1 MDHTEP
7 PFRET
12 YKTLLHKSDG
22 EEDEDENILMVEEC
36 DLPLIDLSQLN
47 VERDKCIKQI
57 AQAAREWGFFQ
68 VVNHGVSQ
76 EVLHILQDEQKK
88 VFHLPFQKKIE
99 DNFLNLSANSYRW
112 GNSKATYLR
121 QVPWSEALHLSLT
134 DISRMDECKRL
145 RYKLTFLLFFFFL
158 FLLSR
163 LYLARVIYTANY
175 IRL

>member
-57 AQAAREWGFFQ
+57 AQAAREL
-68 VVNHGVSQ
+68 NGVS
-76 EVLHILQDEQKK
+76 
-88 VFHLPFQKKIE
+88 F
-99 DNFLNLSANSYRW
+99 
-112 GNSKATYLR
+112 
-121 QVPWSEALHLSLT
+121 
-134 DISRMDECKRL
+134 
-145 RYKLTFLLFFFFL
+145 KL
-158 FLLSR
+158 
-163 LYLARVIYTANY
+163 
-175 IRL
+175 